1 MFYLQAVVVIEN
13 NILEIN
19 TVFDSIN
26 SNLLETMIQI
36 LNAKLFFIH
45 NFVFTK

>member
-1 MFYLQAVVVIEN
+1 MFHLQAVVVIEN
-13 NILEIN
+13 NTLEIN

-36 LNAKLFFIH
+36 FNAKLLKRLCFI
-45 NFVFTK
+45 VTV